1 MSILNVEHMSHGFGG
16 RTIFED
22 ASFRLLKGEHIAL
35 VGANGEGKSTFL
47 SIITGQMTP
56 DEGKV
61 EWAKR
66 VTTGYLDQHAV
77 LKPGMTI
84 RDVLKTAFDEM
95 YKLEQE
101 MLAAYDKMAEASPE
115 EMDKMMAD
123 VGDIQDILEAHSFYT
138 LDSKIEEV
146 AGGLG
151 LRDIGLDKPVDA
163 LSGGQRT
170 KVLLTKLLLQS
181 PDILILDEPTNFLD
195 VEHIEWL
202 KTYLQGY
209 ENAFIL
215 VSHDVPFLNAVTN
228 VIYHVEN
235 ATLTRYTGSYENFR
249 KCMLSSAGK
258 KMQPMSGSRR
268 RLPRRRTLSSGTR
281 PELPPE
287 AWPIPVRSVWT
298 KWSYW
303 KSARKSQNLILISRW
318 IEPLAVL

>member
-1 MSILNVEHMSHGFGG
+1 MSIVNVERMSHGFGA

-22 ASFRLLKGEHIAL
+22 VSFRLLKGEHVAL

-66 VTTGYLDQHAV
+66 VTSGYLDQHAV
-77 LKPGMTI
+77 LKAGMTI

-95 YKLEQE
+95 YKLEAE
-101 MLAAYDKMAEASPE
+101 MQSCYDKMGEASPE
-115 EMDKMMAD
+115 EMEKLLNDA
-123 VGDIQDILEAHSFYT
+123 GEIQEILDAHSFYT

-151 LRDIGLDKPVDA
+151 LRDIGLDRMVDE

-181 PDILILDEPTNFLD
+181 PDILILDEPTNYLD

-209 ENAFIL
+209 ENA
-215 VSHDVPFLNAVTN
+215 
-228 VIYHVEN
+228 
-235 ATLTRYTGSYENFR
+235 
-249 KCMLSSAGK
+249 
-258 KMQPMSGSRR
+258 
-268 RLPRRRTLSSGTR
+268 
-281 PELPPE
+281 
-287 AWPIPVRSVWT
+287 
-298 KWSYW
+298 
-303 KSARKSQNLILISRW
+303 
-318 IEPLAVL
+318 

>member
-1 MSILNVEHMSHGFGG
+1 MSILNVEHVSHGFGG

-35 VGANGEGKSTFL
+35 IGANGEGKSTFL

-95 YKLEQE
+95 YKLEKE
-101 MLAAYDKMAEASPE
+101 MLDCYDRMGEASPE
-115 EMDKMMAD
+115 EIDRMMAD

-146 AGGLG
+146 ASGLG

-163 LSGGQRT
+163 LSGGQ
-170 KVLLTKLLLQS
+170 Q
-181 PDILILDEPTNFLD
+181 D
-195 VEHIEWL
+195 
-202 KTYLQGY
+202 
-209 ENAFIL
+209 
-215 VSHDVPFLNAVTN
+215 
-228 VIYHVEN
+228 
-235 ATLTRYTGSYENFR
+235 
-249 KCMLSSAGK
+249 
-258 KMQPMSGSRR
+258 
-268 RLPRRRTLSSGTR
+268 
-281 PELPPE
+281 
-287 AWPIPVRSVWT
+287 
-298 KWSYW
+298 
-303 KSARKSQNLILISRW
+303 
-318 IEPLAVL
+318 